1 MIVSVKPVTLYIQ
14 ILLSISLLI
23 SASNTLAE
31 IKFPANEVSFSVI
44 KTAESSGSLEAMA
57 VDGGSWFTIRNLVHV
72 AVLIRHPKGDFLW
85 DSGIG
90 KEVDLQMEVF
100 NFFESQ
106 LFSINNVKPARQQ
119 LNAES
124 YDIQNLMAIIPSH
137 LHWDH
142 ASGLEDFSGVPIWV
156 QKESYAEAQT
166 GQVPAFVIS
175 QYDSPDLK
183 WKTFELND
191 QPYQGFSKS
200 FDVYGDGSAVLV
212 DLSGH
217 TLGHLGLFLTLGS
230 GKQYLFTGDT
240 TWTIKGVEE
249 NKSRPWI
256 TEKLVGVDTDFEENA
271 QVVDKLHRLS
281 KERSE
286 LMIVPAHDELQLK
299 RLPLFPKFSF

>member
-1 MIVSVKPVTLYIQ
+1 MIVSVKSAKFYIQ
-14 ILLSISLLI
+14 VLLSISLFI
-23 SASNTLAE
+23 GASSALADIKSPSTE
-31 IKFPANEVSFSVI
+31 ISFSVL

-90 KEVDLQMEVF
+90 KEIDSQMEVF

-119 LNAES
+119 LKEES
-124 YDIQNLMAIIPSH
+124 YDINNLIAVIPSH

-142 ASGLEDFSGVPIWV
+142 ASGLEDFSGVPIWI
-156 QKESYAEAQT
+156 QKESFTEAKT
-166 GQVPAFVIS
+166 GQVPAFILS
-175 QYDSPDLK
+175 QYDSPDLE
-183 WKTFELND
+183 WQSFELNN
-191 QPYQGFSKS
+191 QPYQGFAKS
-200 FDVYGDGSAVLV
+200 LDIYGDGSAVLV

-217 TLGHLGLFLTLGS
+217 THGHLGLFLTLAS
-230 GKQYLFTGDT
+230 GKQYLFIGDT

-256 TEKLVGVDTDFEENA
+256 TEKLVGVDTDFEQNA
-271 QVVDKLHRLS
+271 QVVDKLHRLH
-281 KERSE
+281 KERPE
-286 LMIVPAHDELQLK
+286 LLIVPAHDELQLK